1 MQKILFR
8 LSRDLYPL
16 TKDRYPYIYLE
27 RGRLEVD
34 DSSVKWISSENEVIR
49 LPIATIGS
57 LFLGPGTTITHAAVQ
72 AISSNGCVIC
82 WVGEESLRFYAYGM
96 PPTADTQTLY
106 RQIRLAMN
114 EETRVKVARKMF
126 SKRFQG
132 VDLEDKSLQAL
143 MGMEGYRVRALYVTK
158 SAEYG
163 VKWSGRNY
171 IPGKSERS
179 DPVNRVLTFM
189 NGLLYGVLTSAILAG
204 GYSPRIGF
212 VHSGSPMPFVYDIAD
227 LYKAELTID
236 LSFRMVAEGDDIYD
250 RHVIINKFCDRLVK
264 MKVLENII
272 EDIESVLRI

>member
-1 MQKILFR
+1 
-8 LSRDLYPL
+8 
-16 TKDRYPYIYLE
+16 
-27 RGRLEVD
+27 
-34 DSSVKWISSENEVIR
+34 
-49 LPIATIGS
+49 
-57 LFLGPGTTITHAAVQ
+57 
-72 AISSNGCVIC
+72 
-82 WVGEESLRFYAYGM
+82 
-96 PPTADTQTLY
+96 
-106 RQIRLAMN
+106 
-114 EETRVKVARKMF
+114 MF

-163 VKWSGRNY
+163 VKWSGRSY
-171 IPGKSERS
+171 IPDKSERS

-250 RHVIINKFCDRLVK
+250 RHVIINKFCERLVK
-264 MKVLENII
+264 MKVLENIM